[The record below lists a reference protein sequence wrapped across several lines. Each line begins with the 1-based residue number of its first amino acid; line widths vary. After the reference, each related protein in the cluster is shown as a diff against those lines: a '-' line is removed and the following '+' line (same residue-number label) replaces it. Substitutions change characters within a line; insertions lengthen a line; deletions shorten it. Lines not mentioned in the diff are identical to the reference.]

1 MKLYIVIINKLGV
14 CNAFEGHI
22 SFMTCVCDVIGPW
35 VSLIPRENFTA
46 KFAWAMLPAE
56 NNMSMYV
63 GIHIHTRV
71 LRCSLVILNQ
81 ICFSTFILGIG
92 KAITIVIMVMH
103 AIQVYNLI
111 FILFHISTIW
121 HGYSC
126 YGYTLPMMDF
136 RGNPL
141 HNNLLTF
148 IIDLIDHV
156 YSTEKTQ
163 I

>member
-1 MKLYIVIINKLGV
+1 MKLYIVIINKLGF

-22 SFMTCVCDVIGPW
+22 SASWHVFCDVILGPW

-56 NNMSMYV
+56 NNMMYI

-71 LRCSLVILNQ
+71 FPCNTESNLFFDIHFNMILYS
-81 ICFSTFILGIG
+81 STSPPHGMAIVAMAILCQWWISGETHY
-92 KAITIVIMVMH
+92 TI
-103 AIQVYNLI
+103 Y
-111 FILFHISTIW
+111 
-121 HGYSC
+121 
-126 YGYTLPMMDF
+126 
-136 RGNPL
+136 
-141 HNNLLTF
+141 NLLTF
-148 IIDLIDHV
+148 IIDLNHLIDHV